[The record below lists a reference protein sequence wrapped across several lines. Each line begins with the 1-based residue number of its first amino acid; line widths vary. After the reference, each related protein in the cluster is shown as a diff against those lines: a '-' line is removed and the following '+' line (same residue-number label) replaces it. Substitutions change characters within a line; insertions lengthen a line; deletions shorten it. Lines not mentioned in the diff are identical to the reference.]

1 VIKTEFADQNGS
13 HPQEKIHM
21 PRFIVQRTFP
31 HGLNVIPNENGA
43 KSMQAIIGRNAEKR
57 VTWVHSY
64 VTLDKSRTFCV
75 YDAPDEASIRQA
87 AECNALPVDQ
97 ITEVRV
103 LDPYFYF

>member
-1 VIKTEFADQNGS
+1 
-13 HPQEKIHM
+13 M

-43 KSMQAIIGRNAEKR
+43 KSMLAIVGRNAEKK

-64 VTLDKSRTFCV
+64 VSLDKSRTFCV
-75 YDAPDEASIRQA
+75 YDAPSAEAIQEA
-87 AECNALPVDQ
+87 ANCNGLPLDNVL
-97 ITEVRV
+97 EVRV

>member
-1 VIKTEFADQNGS
+1 
-13 HPQEKIHM
+13 M

-43 KSMQAIIGRNAEKR
+43 KAMQSIVGRNLEKK

-64 VTLDKSRTFCV
+64 VSLDKSRTFCV
-75 YDAPDEASIRQA
+75 YDAPDENAIREA
-87 AECNALPVDQ
+87 ATCNGLPVDQ
-97 ITEVRV
+97 ILEVRV

>member
-1 VIKTEFADQNGS
+1 
-13 HPQEKIHM
+13 M

-31 HGLNVIPNENGA
+31 QGLNMIPNENGA
-43 KSMQAIIGRNAEKR
+43 RAMQAIIGRNGEKR

-64 VTLDKSRTFCV
+64 VSLDKSRCFCV
-75 YDAPDEASIRQA
+75 YDAPDAEAIRA
-87 AECNALPVDQ
+87 VAGANGLPVDH